1 MTARELETSD
11 LIKENFKLREEN
23 EYLTQKCADLMGAM
37 SDDAM
42 VALLKNKINKVEV
55 ELEETEM
62 KYETEVHSL
71 KKKLNE
77 ALKESNQLR
86 LALGKLEKANSLQNT
101 QLMQSRQDEISVE
114 ENQDII
120 TELKKALQ
128 EKDYLLQEAYKKLRS
143 KDNSSNIQN
152 NDEQNSQ
159 RSIEGGSQKTGSSGP
174 VKPNPASLRRFIRDR
189 KTAQYSRPTSRENSS
204 MKPQDLIG
212 GLGGDEELKKALANT
227 LEEKAK
233 LEAINA
239 ELCNRLIA
247 DKSNT
252 NEPKTS
258 SQDPSSKQNDYQ
270 ILTLKKQIEELKAQK
285 DENEKKLLDKI
296 VQLESKIQDREENL
310 KILGSG
316 VEQLRKEL
324 SIKDDPSYNSVQLI
338 RYLEK
343 FSKYQNEFVTQEVAR
358 FQEEFNKLK
367 ADVKQKEQASASA
380 QSQSTLL
387 AARHSELTSELQMK
401 SEILKIKEDEISSLK
416 LQVSQLMTGMEIL
429 KTDRSQA
436 SNMKKAYT
444 DMVKRW

>member
-37 SDDAM
+37 SDDAL

-86 LALGKLEKANSLQNT
+86 LALGKLEKTNSLQNT

-324 SIKDDPSYNSVQLI
+324 SIKDDPSYNAVQLI

-444 DMVKRW
+444 DMVKSW